1 MCEQASGLL
10 AQGKIIRKTIINK
23 GDFNKVSTTNMI
35 RTMKEVHPTKILL
48 VKIGK
53 FYHAYGKDSYILAF
67 LFNYQIKKVE
77 TNVNTVGFPE
87 MALNKVLK
95 TLEDKNI
102 DYIVLEKAS
111 NYEVISEE
119 EFKDK
124 NQYSELYN
132 KAHRYIVRKNK
143 IDAIYEH
150 LISNI
155 SDETIKEKINS
166 IEEILYD

>member
-1 MCEQASGLL
+1 M
-10 AQGKIIRKTIINK
+10 
-23 GDFNKVSTTNMI
+23 STTNMI

-102 DYIVLEKAS
+102 DYIVLERAS

>member
-1 MCEQASGLL
+1 M
-10 AQGKIIRKTIINK
+10 
-23 GDFNKVSTTNMI
+23 STTNMI

>member
-10 AQGKIIRKTIINK
+10 AHGKIIRKTIINK
-23 GDFNKVSTTNMI
+23 GDFNEVSTTNMI

-67 LFNYQIKKVE
+67 LFNYQIKKIE

-155 SDETIKEKINS
+155 SDETIKEKINN

>member
-1 MCEQASGLL
+1 
-10 AQGKIIRKTIINK
+10 
-23 GDFNKVSTTNMI
+23 
-35 RTMKEVHPTKILL
+35 
-48 VKIGK
+48 
-53 FYHAYGKDSYILAF
+53 
-67 LFNYQIKKVE
+67 
-77 TNVNTVGFPE
+77 

>member
-1 MCEQASGLL
+1 M
-10 AQGKIIRKTIINK
+10 
-23 GDFNKVSTTNMI
+23 STTNMI

-155 SDETIKEKINS
+155 SDETIKEKINN

>member
-1 MCEQASGLL
+1 M
-10 AQGKIIRKTIINK
+10 
-23 GDFNKVSTTNMI
+23 STTNVI

-77 TNVNTVGFPE
+77 ANVNTVGFPE
-87 MALNKVLK
+87 VALNKVLK
-95 TLEDKNI
+95 ILEDKYI
-102 DYIVLEKAS
+102 DYMVLEKSS

-150 LISNI
+150 LINNI
-155 SDETIKEKINS
+155 SDETIREKINS

>member
-1 MCEQASGLL
+1 M
-10 AQGKIIRKTIINK
+10 
-23 GDFNKVSTTNMI
+23 STTNMI

-67 LFNYQIKKVE
+67 LFNYQIKKIE

-155 SDETIKEKINS
+155 SDETIKEKINN

>member
-1 MCEQASGLL
+1 
-10 AQGKIIRKTIINK
+10 
-23 GDFNKVSTTNMI
+23 MI

-67 LFNYQIKKVE
+67 LLNYQIKKVE

>member
-1 MCEQASGLL
+1 M
-10 AQGKIIRKTIINK
+10 
-23 GDFNKVSTTNMI
+23 STTNMI

-67 LFNYQIKKVE
+67 LLNYQIKKVE

>member
-1 MCEQASGLL
+1 M
-10 AQGKIIRKTIINK
+10 
-23 GDFNKVSTTNMI
+23 STTNMI

-132 KAHRYIVRKNK
+132 KSHRYIVRTNK

>member
-1 MCEQASGLL
+1 M
-10 AQGKIIRKTIINK
+10 
-23 GDFNKVSTTNMI
+23 STTNMI
-35 RTMKEVHPTKILL
+35 RTMKEIHPTKILL